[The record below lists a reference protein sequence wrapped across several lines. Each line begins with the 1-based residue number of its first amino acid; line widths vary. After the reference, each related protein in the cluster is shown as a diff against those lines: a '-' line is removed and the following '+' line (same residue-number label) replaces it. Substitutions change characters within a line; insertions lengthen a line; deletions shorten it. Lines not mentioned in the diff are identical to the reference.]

1 MIKVGSFNIRYDNPE
16 EDKEDAWSLRK
27 RSVLKE
33 VAAQNFDVCGLQ
45 EVLPHVLEDFKT
57 LESFYLYGVCRDD
70 GKTEGEMNPILVNTQ
85 TFDVLDEGT
94 FWLSD
99 TPNIPSRYETS
110 ACTRIASWVKLQH
123 KEHKKTFVFVN
134 THLDHESKLARE
146 KQIEVIKSFLKE
158 KSFIL
163 TGDFNT
169 TKHEQVVSQL
179 DDIAIDVGKD
189 QNKAVG
195 TFNDFDLNLKLQD
208 MERIDYIF
216 ISKEMR
222 AKSYTTHTETKED
235 GRYLSDHFMIS
246 ADISL

>member
-16 EDKEDAWSLRK
+16 EDKKDAWSLRK
-27 RSVLKE
+27 SSVLKE
-33 VAAQNFDVCGLQ
+33 VSQENFDICGLQ
-45 EVLPHVLEDFKT
+45 EVLPHVLEEFKA
-57 LESFYLYGVCRDD
+57 LKYFYLYGVCRDD
-70 GKTEGEMNPILVNTQ
+70 GKTEGEMNPILINTKI
-85 TFDVLDEGT
+85 FDILDEGT

-99 TPNIPSRYETS
+99 TPSIPSRYETS
-110 ACTRIASWVKLQH
+110 ACTRIASWVKLKH
-123 KEHKKTFVFVN
+123 KESDKEFVFVN

-169 TKHEQVVSQL
+169 TKHEQVVKRL
-179 DDIAIDVGKD
+179 EELAIDVGKD

-195 TFNDFDLNLKLQD
+195 TFNDFDLDLKIQD

-216 ISKEMR
+216 ISKEMS

-246 ADISL
+246 AEIVL